1 MFFLFFNSADF
12 EVMSSTETESELS
25 DFYSSSSSSSD
36 EEEDPVTIPVP
47 KKVRTRGGYRRGG
60 SNISSRPVV
69 DQEKWVPYETAPFE
83 PNIPPFTSIPGPTTE
98 PKDTVVQFVEQILTD
113 EFIQLIVDQTNLYA
127 TQFLDR
133 EVPTTKSRSKEWKEV
148 TIEDIRKYISLS
160 ILMSIHTLPSIPD
173 YWSTNTLKYNS
184 VYKKTMSR
192 NRYVLFFYNYRT
204 VYDYTMT
211 IFLIA
216 YSLCFL
222 SLLCQVSTHFKVPSL
237 C

>member
-25 DFYSSSSSSSD
+25 DFYNSSSSSSD

-47 KKVRTRGGYRRGG
+47 KKVRTRGGYRRDG

-113 EFIQLIVDQTNLYA
+113 EFIPVSYTHLTL
-127 TQFLDR
+127 
-133 EVPTTKSRSKEWKEV
+133 PTT
-148 TIEDIRKYISLS
+148 
-160 ILMSIHTLPSIPD
+160 P
-173 YWSTNTLKYNS
+173 
-184 VYKKTMSR
+184 
-192 NRYVLFFYNYRT
+192 YV
-204 VYDYTMT
+204 
-211 IFLIA
+211 
-216 YSLCFL
+216 
-222 SLLCQVSTHFKVPSL
+222 
-237 C
+237 